1 MPEKKTARIDMIF
14 KPLIPS
20 LLSELTKGL
29 ERISDA
35 LDQEDFETV
44 ERLAHGFKGASGN
57 YQLHE
62 LAALFLDLE
71 KNNKAGEIG
80 CVREQII
87 YISDFIKNLSIEYSD
102 DS

>member
-1 MPEKKTARIDMIF
+1 MQKNKALIDIIF

-29 ERISDA
+29 KKISDA

-44 ERLAHGFKGASGN
+44 DRLAHGFKGASGN

-62 LAALFLDLE
+62 LAALFRDLE
-71 KNNKAGEIG
+71 KRNKAGENG
-80 CVREQII
+80 SVREQII